1 MFAQPVD
8 HVETDIE
15 ERSNEMWTYQ
25 KVFHNQNFVVMSI
38 VDGYKSEKKVK
49 REEND
54 EVVEG
59 DEGFKI
65 VTVQNP
71 PAVKIFGTFSS
82 LEEANRHSKNISVEN
97 DFFHVYVAQTNEWLP
112 IPPSAEFIEDV
123 QYQEE
128 RLQGIRDA
136 YAEMKTKN
144 AKEVANKIKKEDVIV
159 QKQQES
165 LEKLENK

>member
-1 MFAQPVD
+1 MFSQPVD
-8 HVETDIE
+8 HVEKDIQ
-15 ERSNEMWTYQ
+15 ERSNEMWTYR

-38 VDGYKSEKKVK
+38 VDGFQTEKVVE
-49 REEND
+49 REEGD

-59 DEGFKI
+59 DEGLKT

-82 LEEANRHSKNISVEN
+82 LEEANRNSQKISVEN

-112 IPPSAEFIEDV
+112 IPPTSEFIEDV

-128 RLQGIRDA
+128 RLQGIKDA
-136 YAEMKTKN
+136 YADMKSKS
-144 AKEVANKIKKEDVIV
+144 ALEVANKIKKEDVIV
-159 QKQQES
+159 KKQEE
-165 LEKLENK
+165 EKKKNA